1 MYESISNETF
11 VKEFQI
17 LWQNSNIDI
26 RNFLNNIIYDHFDLG
41 ERAEKIIN
49 KMQEKIEE

>member
-1 MYESISNETF
+1 MYEPISDETF

-17 LWQNSNIDI
+17 LWQNGDVCI
-26 RNFLNNIIYDHFDLG
+26 RNFLSNMIYDYFDLG

-49 KMQEKIEE
+49 KMQETI